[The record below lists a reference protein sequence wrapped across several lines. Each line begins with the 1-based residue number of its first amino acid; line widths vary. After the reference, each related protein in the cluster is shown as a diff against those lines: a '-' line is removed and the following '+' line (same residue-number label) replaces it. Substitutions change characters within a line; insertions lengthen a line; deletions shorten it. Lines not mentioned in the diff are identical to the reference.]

1 MNIHSPIISRRGF
14 VRTLTL
20 GACAWPVARVMAA
33 MGQTPAPA
41 SVPASAAAAAP
52 GPSGPFTLPALP
64 YAYDALEP
72 HIDTETMKIHHDKHH
87 AAYVNNANKALAGHP
102 DLSKMTVWELVAHID
117 EVPEDIRTTL
127 RNNAGGHAN
136 HSLFWLMMKPGGG
149 GKPTGELA
157 AAIDEV
163 FGSFE
168 DFQKQFNEAAG
179 RVFGSGWAWL
189 SLTPDK
195 ELVIETTPN
204 QDSPLMNGGQP
215 ILGLDVWEHAYYLK
229 NQNRRA
235 DYIGAWWNV
244 VNWDYV
250 AERYAEATKKD

>member
-1 MNIHSPIISRRGF
+1 MP
-14 VRTLTL
+14 T
-20 GACAWPVARVMAA
+20 
-33 MGQTPAPA
+33 
-41 SVPASAAAAAP
+41 
-52 GPSGPFTLPALP
+52 GPFTLPALP
-64 YAYDALEP
+64 YDYAALEP

-87 AAYVNNANKALAGHP
+87 AAYVNNANKALAGHS
-102 DLSKMTVWELVAHID
+102 DLATMTVDELVAHLD
-117 EVPEDIRTTL
+117 EVPEDIRTAL

-157 AAIDEV
+157 AAIDDA
-163 FGSFE
+163 FGRFE
-168 DFQKQFNEAAG
+168 DFQKEFSEAAG

-189 SLTPDK
+189 SFTPDH

-204 QDSPLMNGGQP
+204 QDSPLMNGGKP
-215 ILGLDVWEHAYYLK
+215 LLGLDVWEHAYYLK

-250 AERYAEATKKD
+250 AEQYALATKKD